1 MLISRMEK
9 IWEIVFVL
17 ACAIAVTAVMLWT
30 ADPDVFWH
38 LKVGEWIVQNRAV
51 PKTDVYSWS
60 AYGQPWTAHQ
70 WLWEA
75 IIYLVHGKFGLM
87 GLWALVFLMAVLAG
101 LLVRAGMLARGAN
114 GTLAS
119 LAGGAAPL
127 MLGEWLKP
135 WPQAGVYALFS
146 AYLYLSLKGTWG
158 KKSLIAVFGLSAA
171 WANIHSSV
179 TMLPLLFV
187 AEAAW
192 QAVNK
197 ENCKPLLTAALVS
210 AVGTLLSPHGI
221 GLWEYAVREGLMTHE
236 YRAHIFEWMPFDF
249 GAPWMAG
256 VFFISAIVL
265 LAAVAQGKA
274 KTLDFAR
281 AAGFWALAL
290 MSRIYMPYAVLSTAV
305 LFGCLKFE
313 FREKY
318 FKAIAVLIVFFS
330 AALVFARG
338 VPGDLETAA
347 EKCGYPVKAV
357 QYLQENP
364 RGKIFNDY
372 GFGGYL
378 IWKGVPVYIDGRAD
392 LYKHNEI
399 FTRYMDPFGEGEKA
413 SGFVGSSGADA
424 ALLAAMSRYDQL
436 LAESLEWECVYRDE
450 SAVVYRKKQP
460 QI

>member
-1 MLISRMEK
+1 MEK

-38 LKVGEWIVQNRAV
+38 LKAGEWIVHNRAV
-51 PKTDVYSWS
+51 PEADVYSWS
-60 AYGQPWTAHQ
+60 ACGQPWTAHQ

-75 IIYLVHGKFGLM
+75 IIYIIYSKAGIM
-87 GLWALVFLMAVLAG
+87 GLWLLVFLAASATGLMIRAG
-101 LLVRAGMLARGAN
+101 LVARGIN

-127 MLGEWLKP
+127 LLGEFMKP
-135 WPQAGVYALFS
+135 WPQAGVYACFA
-146 AYLYLSLKGTWG
+146 AYLYLSLKGSWG
-158 KKSLIAVFGLSAA
+158 KKSAFAVFVLSAV
-171 WANIHSSV
+171 WANFHSSAA
-179 TMLPLLFV
+179 MLPFLLAAEVGWRVINRSKPGLLSV
-187 AEAAW
+187 A
-192 QAVNK
+192 
-197 ENCKPLLTAALVS
+197 PLVS
-210 AVGTLLSPHGI
+210 AAGTLFNPHGV
-221 GLWEYAVREGLMTHE
+221 GLWVYAVREGLMTHE
-236 YRAHIFEWMPFDF
+236 YRTHIAEWMPCSF
-249 GAPWMAG
+249 GIPLVICA
-256 VFFISAIVL
+256 FFVS
-265 LAAVAQGKA
+265 AAVMHAASAQGRM
-274 KTLDFAR
+274 KTLEFAR
-281 AAGFWALAL
+281 AVGFWMLAL
-290 MSRIYMPYAVLSTAV
+290 LSRIYMPYAVLSTAV

-357 QYLQENP
+357 QYLQES
-364 RGKIFNDY
+364 RYGKLFNDY
-372 GFGGYL
+372 DFGGYL

-392 LYKHNEI
+392 LYRHGHI
-399 FTRYMDPFGEGEKA
+399 FEKYMGTLDGKDKV
-413 SGFVGSSGADA
+413 SDYISSTGADA
-424 ALLAAMSRYDQL
+424 ALLRAGSRFDTAM
-436 LAESLEWECVYRDE
+436 AESKEWECVYRDE